1 MRQRLKTIETYKAI
15 KSVFDTNFLNGITEK
30 IVRKRQQ
37 EFFDDSQSNQNQKR
51 QKNQEDNDEEFRFD
65 NMTANS
71 GYDPLHKAVV
81 YDSEC
86 SDHLTYDKDRFIDE
100 IRPACE

>member
-15 KSVFDTNFLNGITEK
+15 KDVSDTNFLNEITEK
-30 IVRKRQQ
+30 IVKKRQQ
-37 EFFDDSQSNQNQKR
+37 NFFDDSQSNQKR

-71 GYDPLHKAVV
+71 EYDSLHKAVV
-81 YDSEC
+81 YDFEC
-86 SDHLTYDKDRFIDE
+86 SDHLTFDKDRFIDE
-100 IRPACE
+100 IRSACE